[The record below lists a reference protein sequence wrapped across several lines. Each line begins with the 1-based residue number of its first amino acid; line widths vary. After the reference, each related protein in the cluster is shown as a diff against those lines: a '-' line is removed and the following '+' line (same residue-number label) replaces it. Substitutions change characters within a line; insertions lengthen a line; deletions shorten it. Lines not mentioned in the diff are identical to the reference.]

1 MKIKK
6 CKICGKTFNAAGSK
20 ATCSDECARINQ
32 NNLSRISYRKSR
44 GLTVKKF
51 KRNTAVRDMAA
62 EAREHGMTYGQYVGM
77 MYERSRNGEI
87 NKSNEL
93 SR

>member
-6 CKICGKTFNAAGSK
+6 CKICGKTFDAAGSK
-20 ATCSDECARINQ
+20 TTCSDKCARINQ
-32 NNLSRISYRKSR
+32 NNLGKKYYRKSR

-62 EAREHGMTYGQYVGM
+62 EAREHGMSYGQYVGM
-77 MYERSRNGEI
+77 LYEKEIKKVGE
-87 NKSNEL
+87 K
-93 SR
+93 R

>member
-62 EAREHGMTYGQYVGM
+62 VAKEHGMTYGEYVGTLYM
-77 MYERSRNGEI
+77 QRIKDCS
-87 NKSNEL
+87 K
-93 SR
+93 